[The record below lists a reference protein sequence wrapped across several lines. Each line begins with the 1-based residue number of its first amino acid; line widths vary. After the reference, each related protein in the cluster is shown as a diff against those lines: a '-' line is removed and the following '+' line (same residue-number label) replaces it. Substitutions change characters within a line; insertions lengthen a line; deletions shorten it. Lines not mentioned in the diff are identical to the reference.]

1 MILAI
6 GIDSVEIERF
16 SHWHLYSQQQLQR
29 VYSPNEIAYCLQI
42 PQKSAERFAVRF
54 AAREALWK
62 AFCQAWPEHSMA
74 FLSFCRAVE
83 VAHAKRGVPFFILD
97 QDYFGTH
104 TPEWRSLKTAN
115 KQIKIVLSLTHTHD
129 TATALTTISNS

>member
-16 SHWHLYSQQQLQR
+16 SHWQTYSQRQLQR
-29 VYSPNEIAYCLQI
+29 VFSPTEITYCMQI
-42 PQKSAERFAVRF
+42 PQKSGERFAARF

-62 AFCQAWPEHSMA
+62 AFCQSWPEHSMA
-74 FLSFCRAVE
+74 FLSFCRAIE
-83 VAHAKRGVPFFILD
+83 VAHAKRGVPYFILN
-97 QDYFGTH
+97 QDYFGKH
-104 TPEWRSLKTAN
+104 ISELMALRIVN
-115 KQIKIVLSLTHTHD
+115 KQMKILLSLTHTRN